1 VAHLQLMPAVVA
13 GVAYEYVGRPFD
25 AVRREWLVSHAT
37 SLPVNSP
44 TPTASPS
51 PQVHDNSLLRRRVVP
66 PLPMLVKDIYTSG
79 GLRAFFQSPV
89 SISSAPTTG
98 WQSRIY
104 PVLRTLGR
112 VGPWGVGFL
121 VWEAFGPGI
130 Q

>member
-1 VAHLQLMPAVVA
+1 MPAVVA

-25 AVRREWLVSHAT
+25 AVRREWHVYTVSRAT
-37 SLPVNSP
+37 SLPVTSS

-51 PQVHDNSLLRRRVVP
+51 SQVHDNSLLRRRVVP
-66 PLPMLVKDIYTSG
+66 PLPMLVKDIYASG